1 MSHCKQQRKGKTMH
15 FTIIM
20 HSRRRYYFIGLL
32 LLCIALVGTTF
43 LPHGGRAH
51 AAASSSYDQPT
62 WWAKYQALLKGNSG
76 SAATSKSLSVGPNI
90 DVSNEDGPQ
99 SETSITVNP
108 KSPNELVG
116 GSNELFRLPIRG
128 YFSSDGGKSWGA
140 VDLPL
145 PPAATTNGTDFGS
158 DPGVAFDTKGNVYYA
173 YIVVF
178 FNRSFAAIQGTE
190 MAVAKS
196 TDGGKTWPQVTFF
209 NFNSGSGKF
218 NDKPMIA
225 VDTNVHSPFR
235 DSVYVAWDNASL
247 NQGKSSANDALLF
260 ARSTDGGKT
269 FSSATAVNTL
279 TGGPSEVIGADPFVG
294 PNGEVYVAWHD
305 IEHNRLMFNRSFDG
319 GVTFGSEREI
329 APTLVAFDAG
339 IAAMASRRALLY
351 PACDADRSSGANRG
365 TLYCSWMDET
375 AANGTDIFVA
385 RSTEH
390 GASWGTP
397 VRVNDDPTG
406 VKKDQFNQW
415 LSVDPTTGSVN
426 LSWNDAR
433 NDPNDVKTDIYFAQ
447 STNGGLAFAP
457 NVKVTTAMSDESS
470 ANPDANASD
479 QYGDY
484 EGIVAFGGI
493 SHPIW
498 TDGRFDSHVD
508 PTTGQLTREEVFTA
522 A

>member
-1 MSHCKQQRKGKTMH
+1 MPSETTAYLQR
-15 FTIIM
+15 
-20 HSRRRYYFIGLL
+20 SRRFIVPPLLFVLL
-32 LLCIALVGTTF
+32 LSAAFFPTSAS
-43 LPHGGRAH
+43 AH
-51 AAASSSYDQPT
+51 PAVSSTGYTLPT
-62 WWAKYQALLKGNSG
+62 WWAKYQQLLKGTG
-76 SAATSKSLSVGPNI
+76 ASASLKTATTSQIKVGPNV
-90 DVSNEDGPQ
+90 DMSNEDGPQ

-108 KSPNELVG
+108 NNTSILVG
-116 GSNELFRLPIRG
+116 GSNEIFRLPMRG
-128 YFSSDGGKSWGA
+128 YFSNDGGKSWSG

-145 PPAATTNGTDFGS
+145 PPPATTNGTDFGS

-178 FNRSFAAIQGTE
+178 FNRSFASIQGTE

-225 VDTNVHSPFR
+225 VDTNPSSPLR
-235 DSVYVAWDNASL
+235 DNVYVAWDNASL

-269 FSSATAVNTL
+269 FSSPKSVNNL

-305 IEHNRLMFNRSFDG
+305 IENNRLMFNSSFDG
-319 GVTFGSEREI
+319 GITFGSEQEI
-329 APTLVAFDAG
+329 APTVVAFDDG
-339 IAAMASRRALLY
+339 IPAMASRRALLY

-375 AANGTDIFVA
+375 PANGTDIFVA
-385 RSTEH
+385 RSATR
-390 GASWGTP
+390 GAKWSGK
-397 VRVNDDPTG
+397 VRVNDDPAG
-406 VKKDQFNQW
+406 IVKDQFNQW
-415 LSVDPTTGSVN
+415 LSVDPVTGSVN

-433 NDPNDVKTDIYFAQ
+433 NDPNDIKTDIYFTQ

-470 ANPDANASD
+470 ANPDADAGN

-484 EGIVAFGGI
+484 EGIVAFGGVV
-493 SHPIW
+493 HPIW
-498 TDGRFDSHVD
+498 TDGRFDSTVD
-508 PTTGQLTREEVFTA
+508 SATGQLIREEVFTA
-522 A
+522 AIRA